1 MQAVILAGGEGSRLR
16 PLTRSRPKALIPV
29 ANRPILDYVIES
41 VTSAG
46 IQDITVVVGYRKEQV
61 LKYLN
66 SLETE
71 VTTVVQKK
79 QLGTADA
86 LLCAADCVDDSFLV
100 LPGDNYISS
109 LSIQKMKEERCAVLT
124 HIDPNPA
131 EYGVIQA
138 EEDFVKK
145 IIEKPAYRGEHLV
158 STGIY
163 TMCPEIFRYLNT
175 GFDLTEAINQVIS
188 DGTKMRTVMA
198 GAWFDAIYPW
208 SLLPMNRFLL
218 KGKIS
223 TDISGKIRKNVVL
236 SGGVKIEAG
245 TVIEPNTTIIGP
257 AVIGEDCHIGPN
269 ATIMPFTSLGARVTV
284 EPFSLVSDAIIMDD
298 TYIGS
303 HSTIRSVVAG
313 TGCILSDHTATVV
326 GEHSA
331 QIRQRYVPG
340 TFSAILGDHV
350 TCAPFTVFKGCRV
363 GNGTRIEEGRALSG
377 ELEDSTVV
385 R

>member
-29 ANRPILDYVIES
+29 ANRPILDYVIEA

-61 LKYLN
+61 LKYIN
-66 SLETE
+66 SLETDI
-71 VTTVVQKK
+71 TTVFQKK

-86 LLCAADCVDDSFLV
+86 LLCAADYVDGSFLV
-100 LPGDNYISS
+100 LPGDNYISP
-109 LSIQKMKEERCAVLT
+109 LSVQKMKEQKCAVLT
-124 HIDPNPA
+124 HKDPNPA

-145 IIEKPAYRGEHLV
+145 IIEKPAYQGEHLV

-163 TMCPEIFRYLNT
+163 TMCPEIFHHLSN
-175 GFDLTEAINQVIS
+175 DLDLPEAINQLIS
-188 DGTKMRTVMA
+188 NGTEMRTIIA
-198 GAWFDAIYPW
+198 DSWFDAIYPW

-218 KGKIS
+218 KGRTS
-223 TDISGKIRKNVVL
+223 TDISGKIRKNVVI
-236 SGGVKIEAG
+236 SGGVKIGAG
-245 TVIEPNTTIIGP
+245 TIIEPNTTILGP

-269 ATIMPFTSLGARVTV
+269 AAIMPFTSLGHRVTV
-284 EPFSLVSDAIIMDD
+284 EPFTLVSDSLIMDD
-298 TYIGS
+298 TFIGS

-313 TGCILSDHTATVV
+313 TGCILSDHTATVA
-326 GEHSA
+326 GEHCT
-331 QIRQRYVPG
+331 QIQQHYVPG
-340 TFSAILGDHV
+340 TYSAILGDHV
-350 TCAPFTVFKGCRV
+350 TCAPFTVFKGCHA
-363 GNGTRIEEGRALSG
+363 GNGTRIEEGRILSG
-377 ELEDSTVV
+377 ELEDHTVV